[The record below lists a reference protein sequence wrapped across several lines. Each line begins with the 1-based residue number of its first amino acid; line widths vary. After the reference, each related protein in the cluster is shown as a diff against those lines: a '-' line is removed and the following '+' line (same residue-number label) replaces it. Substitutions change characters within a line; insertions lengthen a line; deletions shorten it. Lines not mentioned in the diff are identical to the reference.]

1 MSAQAVI
8 DPLPALTGRVFAC
21 MHATAAA
28 TLEERAGAHGGFTQR
43 LSSGD

>member
-8 DPLPALTGRVFAC
+8 DPLSALTGRVFAC

-28 TLEERAGAHGGFTQR
+28 TLEKERVHTEGLH
-43 LSSGD
+43 SV